1 LIIESLQKDK
11 YGRLDF
17 TCGNE
22 ALDRFLHESAYQAV
36 VKGLSKTYVAVE
48 ENDET
53 TILGYYTV
61 TTIRVEAGELPD
73 RILRTL
79 KLPKHGL
86 PVSLV
91 ARLAVSEHRKKQGI
105 GALMLFD
112 AMARCARVASDIGGV
127 AIVVDALDESVIDWY
142 AQFGFKR
149 FEPSSR
155 KMFIPMV
162 TVRQL
167 LGVREEP
174 PRSRAPAS

>member
-1 LIIESLQKDK
+1 VIIESIQKDK
-11 YGRLDF
+11 HRRLDF

-22 ALDRFLHESAYQAV
+22 SLDRFLHESALQAV

-48 ENDET
+48 EDDET
-53 TILGYYTV
+53 SILGYYTV
-61 TTIRVEAGELPD
+61 TTTRIEASEMPD

-79 KLPKHGL
+79 TLSKHDLPA
-86 PVSLV
+86 SLV

-105 GALMLFD
+105 GGLMLFD

-127 AIVVDALDESVIDWY
+127 AIVVDALNESVIEWY
-142 AQFGFKR
+142 PQFGFTR
-149 FEPSSR
+149 FEPNSR
-155 KMFIPMV
+155 KMCIPMV

-174 PRSRAPAS
+174 RPAGSN